1 VPALPSVRWQ
11 RLNSA
16 VEFAKMLR
24 QALWYMKS
32 PKFNWNLG
40 ENTSNSPQV
49 QLEFN
54 AALVQVDDSIL
65 TQQF

>member
-1 VPALPSVRWQ
+1 
-11 RLNSA
+11 
-16 VEFAKMLR
+16 MLR